1 QIANNKKAY
10 EALSQIGP
18 PPWNDLKNDRIHQKY
33 IEAFGGGITNDGK
46 MVQKILLNL
55 LTSKEYTLRDCISF
69 LQGQFF
75 SMKNLQEE
83 MVEVNLMESIDQ
95 VNLPIHFIM
104 GKHDLTIPY
113 EPTE

>member
-1 QIANNKKAY
+1 
-10 EALSQIGP
+10 
-18 PPWNDLKNDRIHQKY
+18 
-33 IEAFGGGITNDGK
+33 
-46 MVQKILLNL
+46 MLNL

-83 MVEVNLMESIDQ
+83 MIEMNLMESIDQ

-113 EPTE
+113 EPTEKFFNEIEAPEKHWTMFENSAHSPMWEEPERFMRILLSETQKDCICK